1 MPSANKD
8 RVTIS
13 LHLDK
18 RIYSLL
24 KRCSEF
30 EKQPMS
36 RIVDQVLEPYVIK
49 YQYDTLEEMEIGED
63 HRLRD
68 LAEEE
73 EIERMTYEPPAD
85 SHLASIAEMLSSLE
99 GKQDAPIR
107 AIEEMREYYTM
118 KLSESE
124 KERIQQIQEERLS
137 ESERWKKAVAKYPLP

>member
-1 MPSANKD
+1 MPSAKKD

-49 YQYDTLEEMEIGED
+49 YKYDTLEEMKIGED
-63 HRLRD
+63 YRLME
-68 LAEEE
+68 LAEKE
-73 EIERMTYEPPAD
+73 EIEEITYEAPVD
-85 SHLASIAEMLSSLE
+85 SHLYSIAEMLSSLE
-99 GKQDAPIR
+99 GKKDAPLR

-124 KERIQQIQEERLS
+124 KERIHQIQEERLS
-137 ESERWKKAVAKYPLP
+137 ESERWKKAVSKYPLP